1 MWGAPWDCEAMR
13 TADAVELEQIEREYA
28 AVIALLDRSAA
39 FRHAAALV
47 PPEVGLDVG
56 FAAERVDDLDTLAV
70 CAVSGNRTD
79 ALVDLVMPAGM
90 GLAGKVAALR
100 HPIVVA
106 DYLREA
112 GITHDFDPQWRA
124 EGLRAAVAVPIS
136 RGHWFYGV
144 LCGAA
149 REPGQIP
156 DRTIDAMMRLAR
168 QTGLAIEVADH
179 AREMADVAVHE
190 ERRHLALTIH
200 DSVGAILF
208 SIGAAT
214 RDLETERECEP
225 ALRARLKYIEQQ
237 VAKASAQLRQA
248 LRSLN
253 EVPQEV
259 ALGVSLRAECR
270 ALEDRTGMKAGC
282 VVLGELPALEEGR
295 AKVLLQAAREA
306 LHNAEK
312 HARARS
318 VVVSLHAADGGLSLV
333 VADDG
338 VGLNRSPGEGPA
350 GDGETPSS
358 GLGLGLEATA
368 DRLGRVGGQLVVSTN
383 EDGGCTMRAWIPC

>member
-1 MWGAPWDCEAMR
+1 MSYGDHKRLLDAER
-13 TADAVELEQIEREYA
+13 TARAEASLGEPELYFSGTSNPYVDYLNTTGLHSLQNP
-28 AVIALLDRSAA
+28 RSD
-39 FRHAAALV
+39 
-47 PPEVGLDVG
+47 E
-56 FAAERVDDLDTLAV
+56 AAEMT
-70 CAVSGNRTD
+70 
-79 ALVDLVMPAGM
+79 
-90 GLAGKVAALR
+90 
-100 HPIVVA
+100 
-106 DYLREA
+106 
-112 GITHDFDPQWRA
+112 
-124 EGLRAAVAVPIS
+124 
-136 RGHWFYGV
+136 FYVIGQV
-144 LCGAA
+144 QELLFKLLYGELCGASQEA
-149 REPGQIP
+149 VENPG
-156 DRTIDAMMRLAR
+156 RMIDAMMRLAR

-179 AREMADVAVHE
+179 AKEMADVAVHE

-259 ALGVSLRAECR
+259 ALGVALRAECR
-270 ALEDRTGMKAGC
+270 ALEERTGMKAGC
-282 VVLGELPALEEGR
+282 VVLGDLPALEEGR
-295 AKVLLQAAREA
+295 EKVLLQAAREA

-318 VVVSLHAADGGLSLV
+318 VVVSLHAVDGGVSLV

-338 VGLNRSPGEGPA
+338 VGLSPPKAEGQA
-350 GDGETPSS
+350 DEDGLVAEEGQAST
-358 GLGLGLEATA
+358 GLGLDATA
-368 DRLGRVGGQLVVSTN
+368 DRLGRVGGQLTISTN
-383 EDGGCTMRAWIPC
+383 EDGGCTMRAWMPC

>member
-1 MWGAPWDCEAMR
+1 MR
-13 TADAVELEQIEREYA
+13 TADPVAELEQIEREYA

-39 FRHAAALV
+39 LRHAAALV
-47 PPEVGLDVG
+47 PPEVSLDVG
-56 FAAERVDDLDTLAV
+56 FAAERIDDLDTLSV

-79 ALVDLVMPAGM
+79 ALQELVIPAGM
-90 GLAGKVAALR
+90 GLSGKVASLR
-100 HPIVVA
+100 HPIAVA
-106 DYLREA
+106 DYLREP

-149 REPGQIP
+149 REPGEIP
-156 DRTIDAMMRLAR
+156 VRTIDAMMRLAR

-214 RDLETERECEP
+214 RDLDTERECEP
-225 ALRARLKYIEQQ
+225 ELRARLKYIEQQ

-270 ALEDRTGMKAGC
+270 ALEERTGMKAGC
-282 VVLGELPALEEGR
+282 VVLGDLPALEEGR

-318 VVVSLHAADGGLSLV
+318 VVVSLHAVDGGVSLV

-338 VGLNRSPGEGPA
+338 VGLSPPKAEGPA
-350 GDGETPSS
+350 GEDGLVTEEGQAST
-358 GLGLGLEATA
+358 GLGLEATA

-383 EDGGCTMRAWIPC
+383 EDGGCTMRAWMPC

>member
-1 MWGAPWDCEAMR
+1 MK
-13 TADAVELEQIEREYA
+13 TAQPVVELDQIEREYA

-47 PPEVGLDVG
+47 PAEAGIDVG
-56 FAAERVDDLDTLAV
+56 FAAERLDDLDTLAV

-79 ALVDLVMPAGM
+79 AFGDLVIPAGM
-90 GLAGKVAALR
+90 GLSGKVASLR
-100 HPIVVA
+100 HPIVVS
-106 DYLREA
+106 DYLREP

-149 REPGQIP
+149 REPGDIP

-208 SIGAAT
+208 SIGAAA

-225 ALRARLKYIEQQ
+225 ALRARLKFIEQQ
-237 VAKASAQLRQA
+237 VAKASAQLRSA

-259 ALGVSLRAECR
+259 ALGVALRAECR
-270 ALEDRTGMKAGC
+270 ALEERTGMKAGC

-318 VVVSLHAADGGLSLV
+318 VVVSLHAVDGGVSLV

-338 VGLNRSPGEGPA
+338 VGLAPGPA
-350 GDGETPSS
+350 DGAAGPSS
-358 GLGLGLEATA
+358 GLGLDATA
-368 DRLGRVGGQLVVSTN
+368 ERLARVGGQLNVSTN
-383 EDGGCTMRAWIPC
+383 EDGGCTMRAWMPC

>member
-1 MWGAPWDCEAMR
+1 MR
-13 TADAVELEQIEREYA
+13 TADRVVELEQIEREYA

-47 PPEVGLDVG
+47 PGEGVDVG
-56 FAAERVDDLDTLAV
+56 FAAERIDDLDTLEV
-70 CAVSGNRTD
+70 RAVSGNRTD
-79 ALVDLVMPAGM
+79 ALVDLVIPAGM
-90 GLAGKVAALR
+90 GLTGKVATLR
-100 HPIVVA
+100 HPIAVP
-106 DYLREA
+106 DYPREP

-124 EGLRAAVAVPIS
+124 EGLRSAVAVPIT

-144 LCGAA
+144 LCAA
-149 REPGQIP
+149 SREPGP
-156 DRTIDAMMRLAR
+156 MPEGTLDHLLRLAR

-179 AREMADVAVHE
+179 AREMADLAVHE

-208 SIGAAT
+208 SIGAAA

-225 ALRARLKYIEQQ
+225 ALRTRLKFIEQQ
-237 VAKASAQLRQA
+237 VARASAQLRAA

-259 ALGVSLRAECR
+259 ALGVALRSECR
-270 ALEDRTGMKAGC
+270 ALEERTGIKAGC

-318 VVVSLHAADGGLSLV
+318 V
-333 VADDG
+333 
-338 VGLNRSPGEGPA
+338 
-350 GDGETPSS
+350 
-358 GLGLGLEATA
+358 
-368 DRLGRVGGQLVVSTN
+368 
-383 EDGGCTMRAWIPC
+383 

>member
-1 MWGAPWDCEAMR
+1 MEVVTWGWNCHRGRMR
-13 TADAVELEQIEREYA
+13 TADAVQLEQIEREYA

-47 PPEVGLDVG
+47 PQEVDLDVG
-56 FAAERVDDLDTLAV
+56 FAAERVDDLDTLEV
-70 CAVSGNRTD
+70 CAVSGNRSD
-79 ALVDLVMPAGM
+79 ALVDLVIPAGM
-90 GLAGKVAALR
+90 GISGKVATLR
-100 HPIVVA
+100 HPIAVA
-106 DYLREA
+106 DYLRDT

-124 EGLRAAVAVPIS
+124 EGLRSAVAVPIQ
-136 RGHWFYGV
+136 RGHLFYGV
-144 LCGAA
+144 LCGAS
-149 REPGQIP
+149 REPGEIP
-156 DRTIDAMMRLAR
+156 EGTVDAMMRLAR

-259 ALGVSLRAECR
+259 ALGVALRAECR
-270 ALEDRTGMKAGC
+270 ALEERTGMKAGC

-318 VVVSLHAADGGLSLV
+318 VVVSLHAADGGVSVV

-338 VGLNRSPGEGPA
+338 VGL
-350 GDGETPSS
+350 TSS
-358 GLGLGLEATA
+358 APESSSGLGLEATA
-368 DRLGRVGGQLVVSTN
+368 NRLAQVGGQVVVSTN
-383 EDGGCTMRAWIPC
+383 EDGGCTMRAWLPC

>member
-1 MWGAPWDCEAMR
+1 MR
-13 TADAVELEQIEREYA
+13 TADTVADLEQIEREYA

-47 PPEVGLDVG
+47 PGEVNLDVG
-56 FAAERVDDLDTLAV
+56 FAAERIDDLDTLEV

-79 ALVDLVMPAGM
+79 ALVDLVIPAGM
-90 GLAGKVAALR
+90 GLSGKVATLR

-106 DYLREA
+106 DYPREP

-124 EGLRAAVAVPIS
+124 EGLRAAVAVPVS

-149 REPGQIP
+149 REPGEIP

-200 DSVGAILF
+200 DSVGALLF
-208 SIGAAT
+208 SIGAAA
-214 RDLETERECEP
+214 RDLETQRECEP

-259 ALGVSLRAECR
+259 ALGVALRAECR
-270 ALEDRTGMKAGC
+270 ALEERTGMKAGC
-282 VVLGELPALEEGR
+282 VVLGDLPALEEGR

-318 VVVSLHAADGGLSLV
+318 VVVSLHAVDGGVSLV

-338 VGLNRSPGEGPA
+338 VGLSPPTADRPSDGDGGPA
-350 GDGETPSS
+350 GDDATEGTPSS
-358 GLGLGLEATA
+358 GLGLGATA
-368 DRLGRVGGQLVVSTN
+368 DRLARVGGQLSVSTN
-383 EDGGCTMRAWIPC
+383 EDGGCTMRAWMPC

>member
-1 MWGAPWDCEAMR
+1 MR
-13 TADAVELEQIEREYA
+13 TAQPVVELDQIEREYA

-39 FRHAAALV
+39 FRHAASLV
-47 PPEVGLDVG
+47 PQEAGVDVG
-56 FAAERVDDLDTLAV
+56 FAAERIDDLDTLSV

-79 ALVDLVMPAGM
+79 ALVDLVIPAGM
-90 GLAGKVAALR
+90 GLAGKVATLR
-100 HPIVVA
+100 HPIAVA
-106 DYLREA
+106 DYQREP

-124 EGLRAAVAVPIS
+124 EGLRAAVAVPIT

-144 LCGAA
+144 LGAAA
-149 REPGQIP
+149 REPGDVP
-156 DRTIDAMMRLAR
+156 DRTIDALMRLAR

-208 SIGAAT
+208 SIGAAA

-237 VAKASAQLRQA
+237 VAKASAQLRSA

-259 ALGVSLRAECR
+259 ALGVALRAECR

-295 AKVLLQAAREA
+295 AKVLLQAARDA

-318 VVVSLHAADGGLSLV
+318 VVVSLHAVDGGVSLV

-338 VGLNRSPGEGPA
+338 VGLSPPRNEGPA
-350 GDGETPSS
+350 DGAGSPSS
-358 GLGLGLEATA
+358 GLGLEATA
-368 DRLGRVGGQLVVSTN
+368 DRLARVGGQFAVSTN
-383 EDGGCTMRAWIPC
+383 EDGGCTMRAWLPC

>member
-1 MWGAPWDCEAMR
+1 MGVFTWRVCCHRGPMR
-13 TADAVELEQIEREYA
+13 SADRVVDLEQIEREYA

-47 PPEVGLDVG
+47 PPELGVEVG
-56 FAAERVDDLDTLAV
+56 FAAERVDELDTLSV
-70 CAVSGNRTD
+70 CAVAGNQTD
-79 ALVDLVMPAGM
+79 ALCELVIPAGM
-90 GLAGKVAALR
+90 GLSGKVATLR
-100 HPIVVA
+100 HPIVVQ
-106 DYLREA
+106 DYLRET

-124 EGLRAAVAVPIS
+124 EGLRAAVAVPIV

-144 LCGAA
+144 LVGAT
-149 REPGQIP
+149 RLPGEIP
-156 DRTIDAMMRLAR
+156 DGAVDALMRLAR

-208 SIGAAT
+208 SIGAAA
-214 RDLETERECEP
+214 RDLETEREAEP
-225 ALRARLKYIEQQ
+225 ALRARLRFIEQQ
-237 VAKASAQLRQA
+237 AARASAQLRQA

-259 ALGVSLRAECR
+259 ALGVALRAECR
-270 ALEDRTGMKAGC
+270 ALEERTGMRAGC
-282 VVLGELPALEEGR
+282 VVLGEIPALEEGR

-312 HARARS
+312 HAQARS
-318 VVVSLHAADGGLSLV
+318 VVVSLHAVNGGISV
-333 VADDG
+333 VVSDDG
-338 VGLNRSPGEGPA
+338 VGQAQLA
-350 GDGETPSS
+350 DGNGSLSS
-358 GLGLGLEATA
+358 GLGLQATA
-368 DRLGRVGGQLVVSTN
+368 DRLARVGGHMAVSTN
-383 EDGGCTMRAWIPC
+383 EDGGYTMRAWLPC

>member
-1 MWGAPWDCEAMR
+1 MR
-13 TADAVELEQIEREYA
+13 TVDSVVELEQIEREYA

-39 FRHAAALV
+39 LRHAAALV
-47 PPEVGLDVG
+47 PPEVNLDVG
-56 FAAERVDDLDTLAV
+56 FAAERIDDLDTLSV

-79 ALVDLVMPAGM
+79 ALQELVIPAGM
-90 GLAGKVAALR
+90 GLSGKVASLR
-100 HPIVVA
+100 HPIAVA
-106 DYLREA
+106 DYLREP

-144 LCGAA
+144 LCGAS
-149 REPGQIP
+149 REPGEIP

-179 AREMADVAVHE
+179 AREMADLAVHE

-259 ALGVSLRAECR
+259 ALGVALRAECR
-270 ALEDRTGMKAGC
+270 ALEERTGMKAGC
-282 VVLGELPALEEGR
+282 VVLGDLPALEEGR
-295 AKVLLQAAREA
+295 EKVLLQAAREA

-318 VVVSLHAADGGLSLV
+318 VVVSLHAVDGGVSLV

-338 VGLNRSPGEGPA
+338 VGLSPPKAEGQA
-350 GDGETPSS
+350 DEDGLVAEQGQAST
-358 GLGLGLEATA
+358 GLGLEATA
-368 DRLGRVGGQLVVSTN
+368 DRLGRVGGQLTVSTN
-383 EDGGCTMRAWIPC
+383 EDGGCTMRAWMPC

>member
-1 MWGAPWDCEAMR
+1 MR
-13 TADAVELEQIEREYA
+13 AADRVADLEQIEREYA

-39 FRHAAALV
+39 FRHAAALIPV
-47 PPEVGLDVG
+47 ELGVDVG
-56 FAAERVDDLDTLAV
+56 FAAERVDDLDTLSV
-70 CAVSGNRTD
+70 CAVAGNRTD
-79 ALVDLVMPAGM
+79 ALLELLIPAGM
-90 GLAGKVAALR
+90 GLEGKVAALR
-100 HPIVVA
+100 HPIVVQ
-106 DYLREA
+106 DYLREP
-112 GITHDFDPQWRA
+112 GITHECDPQWRA
-124 EGLRAAVAVPIS
+124 EELRAAVAVPII

-144 LCGAA
+144 LVGAT
-149 REPGQIP
+149 RLPGEIP
-156 DRTIDAMMRLAR
+156 DGAVDALMRVAR

-208 SIGAAT
+208 SVGAAA
-214 RDLETERECEP
+214 RDLETEREAEP

-259 ALGVSLRAECR
+259 ALGVALRAECR
-270 ALEDRTGMKAGC
+270 ALEERTGMKAGC
-282 VVLGELPALEEGR
+282 VVLGEIPALEAGR

-312 HARARS
+312 HAQARS
-318 VVVSLHAADGGLSLV
+318 VVVSLHAANGGVSVV

-338 VGLNRSPGEGPA
+338 MGLGPPA
-350 GDGETPSS
+350 GEDGSLSS
-358 GLGLGLEATA
+358 GLGLAATA
-368 DRLGRVGGQLVVSTN
+368 DRLARVGGHLAVSTN
-383 EDGGCTMRAWIPC
+383 EDGGYTMRAWLPC

>member
-1 MWGAPWDCEAMR
+1 MR

-56 FAAERVDDLDTLAV
+56 FAAERVDDLDTLSI

-79 ALVDLVMPAGM
+79 ALVDLVIPAGM
-90 GLAGKVAALR
+90 GLSGKVATLR
-100 HPIVVA
+100 HPIAVA

-124 EGLRAAVAVPIS
+124 EGLRSAVAVPIS

-149 REPGQIP
+149 REPGEIP
-156 DRTIDAMMRLAR
+156 DRTIDALMRLAR

-179 AREMADVAVHE
+179 AREMAEVAVHE

-208 SIGAAT
+208 SIGAAA

-259 ALGVSLRAECR
+259 ALGVALRAECR

-312 HARARS
+312 HAKARS
-318 VVVSLHAADGGLSLV
+318 VVVSLHAVDGGLSLV

-338 VGLNRSPGEGPA
+338 VGLGPSRSEERPGEGPS
-350 GDGETPSS
+350 PSS
-358 GLGLGLEATA
+358 GLGLGATA

-383 EDGGCTMRAWIPC
+383 EDGGCTMRAWLPC

>member
-1 MWGAPWDCEAMR
+1 
-13 TADAVELEQIEREYA
+13 
-28 AVIALLDRSAA
+28 
-39 FRHAAALV
+39 
-47 PPEVGLDVG
+47 
-56 FAAERVDDLDTLAV
+56 
-70 CAVSGNRTD
+70 
-79 ALVDLVMPAGM
+79 
-90 GLAGKVAALR
+90 
-100 HPIVVA
+100 
-106 DYLREA
+106 
-112 GITHDFDPQWRA
+112 
-124 EGLRAAVAVPIS
+124 
-136 RGHWFYGV
+136 
-144 LCGAA
+144 
-149 REPGQIP
+149 
-156 DRTIDAMMRLAR
+156 MMRLAR

-248 LRSLN
+248 LRSLS

-259 ALGVSLRAECR
+259 ALGVALRAECR
-270 ALEDRTGMKAGC
+270 ALEERTGMKAGC

-318 VVVSLHAADGGLSLV
+318 VVVSLHAADGGVSVV

-338 VGLNRSPGEGPA
+338 VGLGQPA
-350 GDGETPSS
+350 DGENGSPSS
-358 GLGLGLEATA
+358 GLGLEATA
-368 DRLGRVGGQLVVSTN
+368 TRLGQVGGQLVVSTN
-383 EDGGCTMRAWIPC
+383 EDGGCTMRAWLPC

>member
-1 MWGAPWDCEAMR
+1 MR

-90 GLAGKVAALR
+90 GLAGKVATLR

-259 ALGVSLRAECR
+259 ALGVALRAECR

-338 VGLNRSPGEGPA
+338 VGLNRPPGEGPA

-358 GLGLGLEATA
+358 GLGLGATA